1 MGREDV
7 IGQLQEGYN
16 REECVLPQ
24 GLAKDRMRQYL
35 ESQAQAAQ
43 FAGQCDTGAV
53 VGKGVAK
60 SLLAKWKSMEH
71 VEQGARF
78 VISRMLFFGCVF
90 FCSKVR
96 DKQNVYEV
104 FFFPF
109 YFLFRKPII

>member
-1 MGREDV
+1 VGREDA

-16 REECVLPQ
+16 REECVLPH

-43 FAGQCDTGAV
+43 FAGQCDTDAV

-78 VISRMLFFGCVF
+78 VISRGNLKLLSIIPVYFSCLFII
-90 FCSKVR
+90 CS
-96 DKQNVYEV
+96 
-104 FFFPF
+104 
-109 YFLFRKPII
+109 